1 MDSYL
6 SKVLCCTA
14 LAFSCVAAQAEE
26 ITITDIAGREVTVEI
41 PVERVILGEGR
52 QVYLLGALQP
62 EDPFASVVG
71 WRDDLSQADPDSYAR
86 YAAKFPELEALPTF
100 GGFKDGTFDVELAA
114 SLQPDV
120 ILMNLEAQ
128 AATEDAAY
136 DDKLAALGIPIVYVD
151 FREDPLEH
159 TAPSMRLLGRLLG
172 KEEAA
177 EAFIE
182 FSESQMARVSEVIE
196 AEVENEKRPRVFV
209 DRAGGYSEECCMSF
223 GPGNFGEYVEI
234 AGGINIARDI
244 IPATFG
250 TLSPE
255 QIITSNPEHVVV
267 TGGNWE
273 AYVPNGAWVGVGPG
287 ADLDR
292 ALAKL
297 EALTGRTAMT
307 GIDAVETGNFH
318 AIWHQFYNNPYYFV
332 AIQQLAKWFHPE
344 LFSDLDPEATMQE
357 LHERFLP
364 VAYEPGYWVTLDE
377 Q

>member
-1 MDSYL
+1 M
-6 SKVLCCTA
+6 
-14 LAFSCVAAQAEE
+14 AQAEE
-26 ITITDIAGREVTVEI
+26 ITITDIAGRQVTVDV
-41 PVERVILGEGR
+41 PVERAILGEGR
-52 QVYLLGALQP
+52 QIYLLGALQP
-62 EDPFASVVG
+62 NTPFASVVG
-71 WRDDLSQADPDSYAR
+71 WRDDFSQADPDSYAR
-86 YAAKFPELEALPTF
+86 YAAEFPELEALPTF

-120 ILMNLEAQ
+120 VLMNLEAR

-136 DDKLAALGIPIVYVD
+136 DDKLAELGIPVVYVD
-151 FREDPLEH
+151 FREDPLEN
-159 TAPSMRLLGRLLG
+159 TTPSMRLLGQLLG

-182 FSESQMARVSEVIE
+182 FSESQMARVTRVIE
-196 AEVENEKRPRVFV
+196 AEVEDHERPRVFV

-234 AGGINIARDI
+234 AGGSNIARDI

-255 QIITSNPEHVVV
+255 QIITANPEQVVV
-267 TGGNWE
+267 TGGNWD

-292 ALAKL
+292 ARAKL

-307 GIDAVETGNFH
+307 GIEAVETGNFH

-332 AIQQLAKWFHPE
+332 AIQQLAKWFHPV
-344 LFSDLDPEATMQE
+344 LFTDLDPEATMQE

-377 Q
+377 R